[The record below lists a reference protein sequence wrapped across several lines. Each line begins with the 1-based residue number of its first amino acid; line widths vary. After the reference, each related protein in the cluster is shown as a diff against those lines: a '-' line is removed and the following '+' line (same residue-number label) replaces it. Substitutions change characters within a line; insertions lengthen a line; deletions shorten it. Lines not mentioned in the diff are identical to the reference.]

1 MFLVIHS
8 HAKTTHETADEIPG
22 AKKITEQ
29 IYLVH
34 GNALLPFHLQINY
47 NDASFHL
54 QNHLSTLLF
63 PIVDEGKNQILSI
76 VSNRNLNFW
85 RIIVHLTQKV

>member
-34 GNALLPFHLQINY
+34 GNTLLPFRLQINY

-54 QNHLSTLLF
+54 QNHLSL
-63 PIVDEGKNQILSI
+63 IYQILSI
-76 VSNRNLNFW
+76 ASNRNLNFW
-85 RIIVHLTQKV
+85 RIIVHLAQTV

>member
-22 AKKITEQ
+22 AKKNTEQ

-34 GNALLPFHLQINY
+34 GNTLLPFHLQINY

-63 PIVDEGKNQILSI
+63 PIVNEGKNQILRYSI
-76 VSNRNLNFW
+76 KS
-85 RIIVHLTQKV
+85 KS

>member
-34 GNALLPFHLQINY
+34 GNALLPFHLQINF
-47 NDASFHL
+47 NDVSFHL
-54 QNHLSTLLF
+54 QNHLFTLLF
-63 PIVDEGKNQILSI
+63 PILEEGENQIL
-76 VSNRNLNFW
+76 
-85 RIIVHLTQKV
+85 IIV

>member
-1 MFLVIHS
+1 MKQLMKFQ
-8 HAKTTHETADEIPG
+8 AQ
-22 AKKITEQ
+22 KKITEQ

-63 PIVDEGKNQILSI
+63 PIVVEGKNQILSI
-76 VSNRNLNFW
+76 VSA
-85 RIIVHLTQKV
+85 IKSKS

>member
-34 GNALLPFHLQINY
+34 GNTLLPFHLQINY

-63 PIVDEGKNQILSI
+63 PIVVTL
-76 VSNRNLNFW
+76 
-85 RIIVHLTQKV
+85 

>member
-1 MFLVIHS
+1 MLLVIHS

-29 IYLVH
+29 ICLVH
-34 GNALLPFHLQINY
+34 GNTLLPFRLQINY

-54 QNHLSTLLF
+54 QNHLSL
-63 PIVDEGKNQILSI
+63 IYQILSI
-76 VSNRNLNFW
+76 ASNRNLNFW
-85 RIIVHLTQKV
+85 RIIVHLAQTV

>member
-22 AKKITEQ
+22 AEKITEQ

-34 GNALLPFHLQINY
+34 GNTLLPFHLQINY

-63 PIVDEGKNQILSI
+63 PIVAIVDEGKNQILRYSI
-76 VSNRNLNFW
+76 KS
-85 RIIVHLTQKV
+85 KS

>member
-47 NDASFHL
+47 NDASFHP
-54 QNHLSTLLF
+54 QNNNNTTTLYSHF
-63 PIVDEGKNQILSI
+63 HYRVCQ
-76 VSNRNLNFW
+76 
-85 RIIVHLTQKV
+85 TY